1 MDDVLFGII
10 KHLVTWRRAFA
21 ALKTIKDSLY
31 ESRFMTHLRLIFAS
45 LAISSLAMTGCTSA
59 TKALGL
65 TKEAPNEFNILTKAP
80 LVVPPEYN
88 LKPPRVGESSAENNY
103 SQKAARDALIG
114 DIDETEPTRGEIVLM
129 AKAGVGRANQEIRLE
144 IDGVNSVER
153 KTEGFA
159 SRVLF
164 WKNGQIIDENGKPVE
179 LDAENEAR
187 RLELI
192 NSATGGQG
200 VEITRRP
207 GGAKLPGL

>member
-1 MDDVLFGII
+1 MAHAHRII
-10 KHLVTWRRAFA
+10 
-21 ALKTIKDSLY
+21 
-31 ESRFMTHLRLIFAS
+31 
-45 LAISSLAMTGCTSA
+45 LAGLAVSSLAMAGCTSA

-65 TKEAPNEFNILTKAP
+65 TKQAPNEFNILTKAP
-80 LVVPPEYN
+80 LIVPPEYN

-103 SQKAARDALIG
+103 SQQAAREALIG
-114 DIDETEPTRGEIVLM
+114 DVDVAEPTRGEIALM
-129 AKAGVGRANQEIRLE
+129 SKAGVGRANQEIRVE
-144 IDGVNSVER
+144 IDGDNSVER
-153 KTEGFA
+153 KTQGFA

-164 WKNGQIIDENGKPVE
+164 WKDGQIRGADGNPIP

-192 NSATGGQG
+192 NNSTGGQD